1 MSRRRLAGLVVGA
14 TALLTVAAVALLLVD
29 RARPPVDREHFEALR
44 DGMSRAEVE
53 AVLGGR
59 PRDALR
65 RPADVWV
72 RGADG
77 KVRSAGLAPG
87 GPPVRFFPEG
97 DPAGE
102 AVWADD
108 SGLIAVRFGA
118 DGRVADKH
126 FSTVH
131 PIEGPTFRG
140 WVAHVLGRSRR

>member
-1 MSRRRLAGLVVGA
+1 MSRRRLAVLAAGSAAV
-14 TALLTVAAVALLLVD
+14 LTVAAVALLLVN
-29 RARPPVDREHFEALR
+29 RSRPSVDREHFEALR
-44 DGMSRAEVE
+44 EGMTRAEVE
-53 AVLGGR
+53 SVLGGR
-59 PRDALR
+59 PRNALR
-65 RPADVWV
+65 QPADVWV

-77 KVRSAGLAPG
+77 KLRSAGLDPG

-108 SGLIAVRFGA
+108 AGLIAVRFGA

-131 PIEGPTFRG
+131 PIEGPSFRG
-140 WVAHVLGRSRR
+140 WVAHVFGRSRR